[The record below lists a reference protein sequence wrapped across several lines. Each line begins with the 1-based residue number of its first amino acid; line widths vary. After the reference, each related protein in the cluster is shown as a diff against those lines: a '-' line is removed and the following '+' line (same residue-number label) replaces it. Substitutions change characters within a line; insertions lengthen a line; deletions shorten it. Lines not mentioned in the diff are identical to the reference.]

1 MNCLP
6 PSLSLSYLMEFLE
19 VGGILTLLEI
29 VNLKSCEEADKAEA
43 LRLLTQIS
51 LKGRQYKEMICESYG
66 KERERGREGEGDLQ
80 DNGMMYMYMY
90 YRY

>member
-1 MNCLP
+1 MNCLSP
-6 PSLSLSYLMEFLE
+6 LSLFLSYLMEFLE

-66 KERERGREGEGDLQ
+66 KERGRGREGDL
-80 DNGMMYMYMY
+80 
-90 YRY
+90 

>member
-6 PSLSLSYLMEFLE
+6 PLSLSLSLSYLMEFLE

-29 VNLKSCEEADKAEA
+29 VNLKSCEEADKAET

-66 KERERGREGEGDLQ
+66 KERERGEGERERERGRLT
-80 DNGMMYMYMY
+80 G
-90 YRY
+90 